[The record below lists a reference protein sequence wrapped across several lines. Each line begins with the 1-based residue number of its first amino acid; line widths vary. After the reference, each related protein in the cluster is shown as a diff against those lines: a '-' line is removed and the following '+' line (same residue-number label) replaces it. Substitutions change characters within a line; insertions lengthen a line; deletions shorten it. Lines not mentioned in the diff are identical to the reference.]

1 MPYSVRNTFHAQT
14 PLGSGIQALTRGLFG
29 GATPEEQEAK
39 LAAAEYSRA
48 HADQARALTDAT
60 RQKMARERDAAAAM
74 ANAPA
79 EVVAGLF
86 GGKPQGDA
94 IMAFRSGA
102 QVDAPFGTGMT
113 GGLDEQDVPAAKMA
127 APRPDFYTPER
138 EATLNRTLAG
148 IAAARAL
155 PGNDTAAHLATIIKG
170 LFDDQTRQGALSGS
184 VTPEQIGRVGAASA
198 AVAGKPIFHQGSD
211 GTSMD
216 NFTGRV
222 DATSPL
228 AQAVI
233 GLKGA
238 QAGKERDHGT
248 AFRAQAGASS
258 AQARLSDART
268 EDVKE
273 SKKLVPALDAL
284 GNAIIDMTTGLPVMM
299 RADQRGQVMA
309 RGAQERSNIGA
320 RGEETRLTN
329 DEKPPKTAPLRKLTK
344 NDTDLM
350 RKELDGLLSELDA
363 TDIDGQTR
371 NAILREAENG
381 WVGSTKG
388 HAGVIGDAVNKVA
401 PQGFQRKPGIPGF
414 RKQAPAGGL
423 PAAPPAGQAGPMLT
437 PPQGIPPVEQRER
450 GKVYQTPR
458 GPMSWTGTGWVPAGG
473 A

>member
-228 AQAVI
+228 AKAVI
-233 GLKGA
+233 GLRGA

-258 AQARLSDART
+258 ARARLSDART

-273 SKKLVPALDAL
+273 SRKMIQLITPEGYPAVDND
-284 GNAIIDMTTGLPVMM
+284 GNPIMVRNDKAGEIY
-299 RADQRGQVMA
+299 A
-309 RGAQERSNIGA
+309 RGLQDRRRDADKPERPGA
-320 RGEETRLTN
+320 AG
-329 DEKPPKTAPLRKLTK
+329 KAAPLRKLTK

-350 RKELDGLLSELDA
+350 RKELDNLLVDLDA
-363 TDIDGQTR
+363 ADIDGQTR
-371 NAILREAENG
+371 NAILAAAENG

-388 HAGVIGDAVNKVA
+388 HAGVIKDALDSVA
-401 PQGFQRKPGIPGF
+401 PQGFQKKPGIPGF